1 MKFKSKFLNASRA
14 IGLMTVLMAAAPL
27 YALDIPQNLTPPNN
41 EKVAR
46 ELFAVGYQVYRCSEK
61 ADGKGYE
68 WAFVA
73 PEADLYD
80 SAGRRV
86 MGKHYNGPTWEAKDG
101 SKIVGKVLTRA
112 PAPNSQDIPWLLL
125 EVTPSKEKGL
135 FSNIKHVQRVDT
147 SAGSAPVTSCSASNK
162 GQEEKVHY
170 TARYVLYR

>member
-1 MKFKSKFLNASRA
+1 MNFRNKLLTAGQA
-14 IGLMTVLMAAAPL
+14 IGVMTILMTAPL
-27 YALDIPQNLTPPNN
+27 YALDIPQNLAPPNT
-41 EKVAR
+41 EKVAHQ
-46 ELFAVGYQVYRCSEK
+46 LFAVGYQVYRCSEK
-61 ADGKGYE
+61 PDGKGFE

-86 MGKHYNGPTWEAKDG
+86 MGKHYSGPTWEAKDG

-147 SAGSAPVTSCSASNK
+147 SAGSAPSAPCSASNK
-162 GQEEKVHY
+162 GTEEKVHY
-170 TARYVLYR
+170 TARYVMYR

>member
-1 MKFKSKFLNASRA
+1 MKFKNKLLIAGRT
-14 IGLMTVLMAAAPL
+14 IGVMTILTAAPL
-27 YALDIPQNLTPPNN
+27 YALDIPQNLAPPNN

-61 ADGKGYE
+61 SDGKGYE

-80 SAGRRV
+80 SAGRKV

-135 FSNIKHVQRVDT
+135 FSNIKHVQRIDT
-147 SAGSAPVTSCSASNK
+147 SAGSAPSTSCSAGNK
-162 GQEEKVHY
+162 GMEEKVHY